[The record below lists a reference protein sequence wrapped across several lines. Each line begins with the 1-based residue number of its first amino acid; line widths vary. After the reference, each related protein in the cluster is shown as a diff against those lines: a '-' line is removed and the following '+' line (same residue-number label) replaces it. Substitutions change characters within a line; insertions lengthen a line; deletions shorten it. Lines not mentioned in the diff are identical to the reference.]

1 MRNAEHPSTPK
12 VSVWMVTIRENV
24 EDLAKLDSHEIVLH
38 REPFN
43 LSELVQDL
51 VQKFQLKAKEKQINI
66 VTNIQEELPF
76 ADADIALIE
85 RVLENLMENAI
96 RYTPQGGSIRV
107 VLTPEREDISVQV
120 SDTGRGIPEEE
131 LPHIFNRFYQLD
143 KSRKGEKHSGLGLA
157 ITKKILELHERS
169 IEVTSSPG
177 SGTTFSFHLPVFN
190 PA

>member
-1 MRNAEHPSTPK
+1 
-12 VSVWMVTIRENV
+12 VSELL
-24 EDLAKLDSHEIVLH
+24 DLAKLDSHEIVLQ

-43 LSELVQDL
+43 LSDLVQDL
-51 VQKFQLKAKEKQINI
+51 VQKFQLRAKEKQINI
-66 VTNIQEELPF
+66 VTNVQEELPF
-76 ADADIALIE
+76 ANADIALIE

-107 VLTPEREDISVQV
+107 VLRPEREDISVQV

-169 IEVTSSPG
+169 IEVASSPG